1 MKLRITEKSAW
12 TGLLYEVSIDGDAA
26 SFTGA
31 EIYRDRFPANI
42 ALRPES
48 VQQLKDATSFL
59 ELEQWRDSYRPED
72 VGSVVDDGGSW
83 NCVLDVTGSIM
94 RSAGDNAFPSYSS
107 PSTTS
112 LHEERFG
119 LLRESVFA
127 AIKLSVP
134 YGCHAGQ
141 TKAEQGVA
149 PQSATRSESNP
160 EGSDTPQPES
170 EARSR

>member
-1 MKLRITEKSAW
+1 MKLRITENSAW

-31 EIYRDRFPANI
+31 EIYRDRLPTNI

-48 VQQLKDATSFL
+48 VQQLEDAIAFL
-59 ELEQWRDSYRPED
+59 ELPRWRDSYRPED

-83 NCVLDVTGSIM
+83 HVDLEVTDRIM

-134 YGCHAGQ
+134 FGSHAGQ
-141 TKAEQGVA
+141 TKAE
-149 PQSATRSESNP
+149 PQR
-160 EGSDTPQPES
+160 
-170 EARSR
+170 

>member
-12 TGLLYEVSIDGDAA
+12 TGILYEVSIDGDSA

-31 EIYRDRFPANI
+31 EIYRDRLPANI

-48 VQQLKDATSFL
+48 VQQLEDAISFL
-59 ELEQWRDSYRPED
+59 ELQEWRDSYRPED

-83 NCVLDVTGSIM
+83 HCVLEVAGSTTS
-94 RSAGDNAFPSYSS
+94 SAGDNAFPSYSS
-107 PSTTS
+107 PSATS

-127 AIKLSVP
+127 ALKLSVP
-134 YGCHAGQ
+134 FGSYAGQ

-149 PQSATRSESNP
+149 PQSATRAESKS
-160 EGSDTPQPES
+160 EGSDKPQPES
-170 EARSR
+170 KVRSR